1 MSRVQGNPCTIS
13 TYCHHAFAAML
24 YGRWAEAEALLA
36 KAAALIEKEV
46 AS

>member
-1 MSRVQGNPCTIS
+1 MGKQQSTACTVS

-24 YGRWAEAEALLA
+24 YNRWDEAEALLA
-36 KAAALIEKEV
+36 KAAALIEKEP